1 MRRAQTRIV
10 AALESASYNR
20 TEQAKRLVEDDFWRN
35 EVRGLIEGQME
46 LIANSSYDDH
56 EGRERAYIRLRAIQE
71 LQAHFESLAASDVIA
86 KKRLKIL

>member
-1 MRRAQTRIV
+1 M
-10 AALESASYNR
+10 ESASYNR
-20 TEQAKRLVEDDFWRN
+20 TEQAKRLVGDDFWRN
-35 EVRGLIEGQME
+35 EIRGLIEGQME